1 MENMPINIL
10 RDLSLFWQ
18 FFPLLAKKMLIYICV
33 LGYAFYCFMYHLKK
47 YSAKFCL
54 SELQ

>member
-10 RDLSLFWQ
+10 KDLSLFWQ
-18 FFPLLAKKMLIYICV
+18 FFPLLAKKMLIYICI
-33 LGYAFYCFMYHLKK
+33 LGYAFYWFMYHLKK

-54 SELQ
+54 SEL